1 MSMNQER
8 PTIMNHA
15 MNFGAVAGLYYI
27 VKFCLFPL
35 SLHSTMAAFLFLGLT
50 VLVPFFIYQLV
61 KRYRDLCC
69 GGKIDFAR
77 AAIFSVLTMGFA
89 SLLASVAHYVY
100 FAFIDGGAVVGA
112 LAQSI
117 DQLQSIDFS
126 SLEGVNADSIDQ
138 FNQYVELMQRT
149 MSQLQAMS
157 PIDMT
162 IGMLGNNASWSLILS
177 LPIAIVVSLNIS
189 KRTKE

>member
-1 MSMNQER
+1 MSMNQEQ
-8 PTIMNHA
+8 PSMMNQA

-27 VKFCLFPL
+27 VKFCIFPL

-50 VLVPFFIYQLV
+50 LVVPFFIYQLV

-69 GGKIDFAR
+69 GGRIEFAR

-89 SLLASVAHYVY
+89 SLLAAVAHYVY
-100 FAFIDGGAVVGA
+100 FAFIDGGAVVVA

-117 DQLQSIDFS
+117 DQLQSVDFS
-126 SLEGVNADSIDQ
+126 SLEGVNADSVAQ
-138 FNQYVELMQRT
+138 FNQYVELMQGT
-149 MSQLQAMS
+149 MRQLQAMS

-162 IGMLGNNASWSLILS
+162 IGMLGNNASWSIILS
-177 LPIAIVVSLNIS
+177 LPIALVVSLNIP
-189 KRTKE
+189 KKTKE